1 MGRYGNFRPSYSGLG
16 ALLRGPEMQAEMKR
30 RAYKVAIA
38 AAADAPVGPP
48 SDPHRGEYRDSFHVE
63 AGVETDAKGGRRA
76 YGRVSNS
83 SPHAAAVEYGYR
95 GRSKSPTDT
104 SAHHT
109 LGRALDSAR
118 D

>member
-1 MGRYGNFRPSYSGLG
+1 MGKYGKFDPSYEGLG
-16 ALLRGPEMQAEMKR
+16 ELLRGPEMQAEMKR
-30 RAYKVAIA
+30 RAYRAVIA

-63 AGVETDAKGGRRA
+63 AGVMTDVKGERRA
-76 YGRVSNS
+76 YGKVSNS
-83 SPHAAAVEYGYR
+83 SPHAVAVEYGKG
-95 GRSKSPTDT
+95 GRSKGPTS

-109 LGRALDSAR
+109 LGRALDSMR

>member
-1 MGRYGNFRPSYSGLG
+1 MGRKFNPSYSGLG

-30 RAYKVAIA
+30 RAYKIAIA
-38 AAADAPVGPP
+38 ATADAPVGPP
-48 SDPHRGEYRDSFHVE
+48 DDPHRGEYRDSFHVE
-63 AGVETDAKGGRRA
+63 SGVMSDVKGGRRA
-76 YGRVSNS
+76 YGKVTNTA
-83 SPHAAAVEYGYR
+83 PHAAAVEYGK
-95 GRSKSPTDT
+95 GGSSKGPTT